1 MSKISETVMNFIKK
15 ISFKDIVYVLIIVIL
30 LCCLSYSVNRCTDEK
45 VRYKNNII
53 ALHDTI
59 RYYEADNG
67 DMVATI
73 RAFEAELKEVKLLNK
88 DLYER
93 VKNLKPKGDVTNAT
107 YFTGVIDNPQRDTTY
122 VIEHD
127 TISQGFKKDF
137 AFNDEYRTLE
147 GNVTYEEDTLGV
159 NIEKDQVQFDYTVA
173 MDDKNNIM
181 IHSSNPYV
189 KFNEMTGFQIPTPK
203 RKRWSLGPAVNFGY
217 DPVQG
222 KFAPS
227 IGISLN
233 YGILQW

>member
-1 MSKISETVMNFIKK
+1 MSVLSDKIENFIKK
-15 ISFKDIVYVLIIVIL
+15 ISFKDIVYVLIIVVLIVF
-30 LCCLSYSVNRCTDEK
+30 LSISINKCSNEK

-59 RYYEADNG
+59 RYYETDNG
-67 DMVATI
+67 DMAATI
-73 RAFEAELKEVKLLNK
+73 RGFEAELKEVKLLNK
-88 DLYER
+88 ELYEK

-137 AFNDEYRTLE
+137 AFNNEYRILE

-189 KFNEMTGFQIPTPK
+189 KFNEISGFQIPTPK

-217 DPVQG
+217 DPIQN
-222 KFAPS
+222 KISPS
-227 IGISLN
+227 IGISVN
-233 YGILQW
+233 YGLFQW

>member
-1 MSKISETVMNFIKK
+1 MSILSNKIENFIKK
-15 ISFKDIVYVLIIVIL
+15 ISFKDIVYVLIIVVLIVF
-30 LCCLSYSVNRCTDEK
+30 LSISINKCSNEK

-59 RYYEADNG
+59 RYYETDNG
-67 DMVATI
+67 DMAATI
-73 RAFEAELKEVKLLNK
+73 RGFEAELKEVKLLNK
-88 DLYER
+88 ELYER

-137 AFNDEYRTLE
+137 AFNDEYRILE

-217 DPVQG
+217 DPIQG

-233 YGILQW
+233 YGIFQW